1 MSTIAYLYCWTQKST
16 GMWYE
21 GSRTAKGCHP
31 DDGYICSSKKV
42 KPMIAENCED
52 WSRQILVIGE
62 PLYIR
67 ELEEIRLNAIGAK
80 DDPMSYNQDN
90 ADGKFSTT
98 GKIAWNKGIKRP
110 TGKPAWN
117 SGKKA
122 PQISAAKKCKPA
134 HNKGVLM
141 SEEQRL
147 KLKEIHNNRSEE
159 TCKKISIANTGKKAS
174 EETRAKLSA
183 MRKGKKQSPEHIAKR
198 VAARLAKTKEA

>member
-1 MSTIAYLYCWTQKST
+1 MSTIAYLYRWTQKST

-98 GKIAWNKGIKRP
+98 GKIAWNKGIKNPRGTP
-110 TGKPAWN
+110 SWN

-122 PQISAAKKCKPA
+122 PQISDSKKGKQA
-134 HNKGVLM
+134 HNKGIAM
-141 SEEQRL
+141 SEEQ
-147 KLKEIHNNRSEE
+147 K
-159 TCKKISIANTGKKAS
+159 
-174 EETRAKLSA
+174 AKLSA
-183 MRKGKKQSPEHIAKR
+183 ARKGKPSNNKGKVSPAKGKTNAKISEKLKGRKQSPEHIANKI
-198 VAARLAKTKEA
+198 AARLAKTKGA